1 MRIKQGV
8 DRMTKT
14 ITNILV
20 MAALAGLAP
29 VSAHAFGLGKLE
41 LSSALNE
48 PLRAEVLI
56 TALKDNEVENLQVR
70 LASSKEFEQAGIERN
85 YSLTQLEFE
94 VIEQSDIVKI
104 IITSQQPIR
113 EPFIDFL
120 LTATTTGSGRL
131 IREYTVLLDPP
142 KSIFNK
148 PVETVVNYSETVTAN
163 SFQEQT
169 LADTA
174 TPAYIDSYGPIV
186 RKDTLWDVALKT
198 RPETSITVHQMM
210 IALLEANPRAFQNE
224 NVNGLKAGYRLSI
237 PVKESIYKITKQQ
250 AVERVNKQNSL
261 WRNRNTGAGISPE
274 IAQETLAT
282 DTEVTASNL
291 VTEPVSSNES
301 VTTDASARLKLVAPN
316 DQLLLSDEP
325 LSPLGSQTVKELSE
339 QLTLAQETIEGQK
352 QDSVD
357 FKARMDIMEE
367 QMNTMRR
374 LIELKDADLARLQNM
389 LEQNQQPEII
399 NDATATNNQLLDVMP
414 MDDEIDDVSSVE
426 KWQALIGTNSTLENL
441 PEQEAAELNNAAMS
455 TLNTNEPAS
464 EIEPDVVAI
473 LSTESRASELTQSQT
488 QQVLTA
494 GKDLVIKNIMVAED
508 YIAKNKS
515 QSLTA
520 AGSLLLLLLGLLF
533 VKRRKIIGDAADIAE
548 EKEGSNDKGSEIQ
561 LPVSSGETVL
571 KSASISDVEP
581 TFETVGD
588 DKAVDSSFEKTETL
602 AADSD
607 IEKPLEELDLVSEQH
622 IATADSRLET
632 TVSVSSDQVSDA
644 NTSQPLTEEQESIEF
659 NLDDYRSEDFVIED
673 ASTFGINDSADE
685 LSEPFSLDI
694 TDKDTNSQLSIDSG
708 SEDSILSLDEQ
719 PLTLDDDTSAL
730 PSTGDTL
737 DTVPDLNTGSD
748 NDGFEFD
755 LDGYDEIDEA
765 ETKLDLASAY
775 ADMGDPD
782 GARSILEEVLNEG
795 NDEQK
800 VKAQS
805 LLDNLS

>member
-14 ITNILV
+14 VTTILV
-20 MAALAGLAP
+20 MAAIAGLAP

-142 KSIFNK
+142 KNIFNK
-148 PVETVVNYSETVTAN
+148 PVETMVNNSEAVSEN

-169 LADTA
+169 SAFTT
-174 TPAYIDSYGPIV
+174 TPAYIDSYGPTV

-198 RPETSITVHQMM
+198 RPEKSITVHQMM
-210 IALLEANPRAFQNE
+210 IALLEANPRAFQND
-224 NVNGLKAGYRLSI
+224 NVNGLKAGYTLSV
-237 PVKESIYKITKQQ
+237 PVKENIYKITKQQ
-250 AVERVNKQNSL
+250 AVERVNKQNTL
-261 WRNRNTGAGISPE
+261 WRNRNTGAGVSPE
-274 IAQETLAT
+274 IAQETVET
-282 DTEVTASNL
+282 DTEGTTSNL
-291 VTEPVSSNES
+291 VTEPVSSNVS
-301 VTTDASARLKLVAPN
+301 MTTDASARLKLVAPN

-352 QDSVD
+352 QDSID
-357 FKARMDIMEE
+357 FKARMDVMEE

-399 NDATATNNQLLDVMP
+399 NDDAAINNQLLDVMP
-414 MDDEIDDVSSVE
+414 MDDVSSVE
-426 KWQALIGTNSTLENL
+426 KWQALIGTNSTIENVT
-441 PEQEAAELNNAAMS
+441 EQEAAELSDAEVNALTTIESA
-455 TLNTNEPAS
+455 N
-464 EIEPDVVAI
+464 EIEPEVVAI
-473 LSTESRASELTQSQT
+473 LSTEDRATGVPQSQT
-488 QQVLTA
+488 QQILTA
-494 GKDLVIKNIMVAED
+494 GKDLVIKNIMLAED
-508 YIAKNKS
+508 YIGKNKS

-533 VKRRKIIGDAADIAE
+533 VKRRKTISDVADIPE
-548 EKEGSNDKGSEIQ
+548 EQEGSNDKDSEIQ
-561 LPVSSGETVL
+561 LPVASAETV
-571 KSASISDVEP
+571 ASISDVEP
-581 TFETVGD
+581 NFET
-588 DKAVDSSFEKTETL
+588 VDSSFEKTEKL

-607 IEKPLEELDLVSEQH
+607 IEKPLKELDLVSDQH
-622 IATADSRLET
+622 VTTDDTRLET
-632 TVSVSSDQVSDA
+632 TASLSSDQVSDA
-644 NTSQPLTEEQESIEF
+644 NTSQQPTEEQEAIEF

-673 ASTFGINDSADE
+673 ASTSEINDSADE

-694 TDKDTNSQLSIDSG
+694 TDEDTNGQLSIESG

-719 PLTLDDDTSAL
+719 SLTLDDDTL
-730 PSTGDTL
+730 T
-737 DTVPDLNTGSD
+737 TVPDLDTGSD